1 MELVFIRSELAE
13 DRRLKDEEDIGGRLL
28 SLPESDF
35 FFDLLPFRLDFV
47 RKENPMMVLHSIE
60 FK

>member
-1 MELVFIRSELAE
+1 MEFVFIRSELAE

-35 FFDLLPFRLDFV
+35 FFDLNNFMVGIAF
-47 RKENPMMVLHSIE
+47 NPPRH
-60 FK
+60 